1 MPCTVL
7 DRFFSSKSFKE
18 GVVIPEVCIFVVAV
32 GFLFVCFGEK
42 LGRRQQDSGGR
53 RMKGLREF
61 T

>member
-1 MPCTVL
+1 MILEPCV
-7 DRFFSSKSFKE
+7 
-18 GVVIPEVCIFVVAV
+18 FVVAV

-42 LGRRQQDSGGR
+42 LGRREQDSGGR